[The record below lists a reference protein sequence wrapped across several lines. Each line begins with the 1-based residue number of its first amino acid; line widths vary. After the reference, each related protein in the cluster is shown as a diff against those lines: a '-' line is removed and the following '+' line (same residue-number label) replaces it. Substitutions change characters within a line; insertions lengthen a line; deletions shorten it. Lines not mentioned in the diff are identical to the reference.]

1 MTQISR
7 YLLRNLIAAT
17 LAVTAALT
25 FAIWLVLS
33 LRQIERVLEGGAPL
47 AFFLKLAVLSFP
59 SILSIILPIALMAA
73 VLFTY
78 NRLTLDSEL
87 VVMRAAGLGPLM
99 LARPAF
105 FLAGCVTVLCF
116 LLSLWLAPAA
126 ERGLVATF
134 QKITNEF
141 SAVLIREGAYNDF
154 GDGLTVYVRQR
165 DEKGELNG
173 LLIQDARHPE
183 RPITIIADR
192 GVLVTAEA
200 GPRVVVF
207 NGTQLEFHPE
217 TGEVDT
223 LDFSR
228 YTVDL
233 NVLQADN
240 AGRWPDPRERPTY
253 ELVFHTSDPRD
264 AAFSTRL
271 TAELHK
277 RLAMPLFALGFTM
290 VALAALLSG
299 EFTRRGQA
307 RRVLAAAL
315 LAVTLESVVLGISDL
330 AAKNLALT
338 PLLYAIVA
346 SPVLFGWWYLTRW
359 RQVRRLIARA
369 LPAA

>member
-7 YLLRNLIAAT
+7 YLLRNLIVAT

-25 FAIWLVLS
+25 IAIWLVLS
-33 LRQIERVLEGGAPL
+33 LKQIDFVLEGGAPL
-47 AFFLKLAVLSFP
+47 SFFLRLAFMTFP
-59 SILSIILPIALMAA
+59 TFLSIILPIALMAA

-78 NRLTLDSEL
+78 NRMTLDSEL
-87 VVMRAAGLGPLM
+87 VVMRAAGLGPLI

-105 FLAGCVTVLCF
+105 LLAAGVTFLCF
-116 LLSLWLAPAA
+116 LLSVWLAPAA
-126 ERGLVATF
+126 ERGLVATR

-141 SAVLIREGAYNDF
+141 AAVLVREGAYNDF

-165 DEKGELNG
+165 GEKGELNG

-183 RPITIIADR
+183 RPVTILAER

-200 GPRVVVF
+200 GPRVIVF
-207 NGTQLEFHPE
+207 SGTQLEFHPD

-233 NVLQADN
+233 NVLQADT
-240 AGRWPDPRERPTY
+240 AGRWPDPRERPTT
-253 ELVFHTSDPRD
+253 ELLFHTSDPRD
-264 AAFSTRL
+264 EAFSSRL

-299 EFTRRGQA
+299 EFSRRGQA
-307 RRVLAAAL
+307 RRILAAAL
-315 LAVTLESVVLGISDL
+315 LAVTLESLVLGISDL
-330 AAKNLALT
+330 ATKNLALT
-338 PLLYAIVA
+338 PLLYAVVA
-346 SPVLFGWWYLTRW
+346 SPVVVGWWYLTRW
-359 RQVRRLIARA
+359 RQVQRLIARTM
-369 LPAA
+369 PAA